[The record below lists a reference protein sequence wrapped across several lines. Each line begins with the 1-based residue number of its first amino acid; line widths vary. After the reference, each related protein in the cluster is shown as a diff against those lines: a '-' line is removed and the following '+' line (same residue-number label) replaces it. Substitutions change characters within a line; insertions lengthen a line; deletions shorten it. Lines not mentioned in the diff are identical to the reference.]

1 MVVWTVD
8 FLDWYP
14 LIQIIAVIEKE
25 FCLSSFASFNFL
37 CVTFQF
43 GVAEPRKR
51 AYAEFYKNYDPMKDF
66 EAMRAAGV
74 FESAPP
80 KWW

>member
-1 MVVWTVD
+1 MSSALLPKPQMRRLLARRMKFHLFGAFFVSVGCAALYK
-8 FLDWYP
+8 FL
-14 LIQIIAVIEKE
+14 IAD
-25 FCLSSFASFNFL
+25 
-37 CVTFQF
+37 
-43 GVAEPRKR
+43 PRKR

-80 KWW
+80 K

>member
-1 MVVWTVD
+1 MSSALLPKPQMRRLLARRMK
-8 FLDWYP
+8 FHLFG
-14 LIQIIAVIEKE
+14 A
-25 FCLSSFASFNFL
+25 FCVSLGCAAL
-37 CVTFQF
+37 YKF
-43 GVAEPRKR
+43 GVADPRKR

-80 KWW
+80 K

>member
-1 MVVWTVD
+1 MRRLLARRMKFHLFGAFFV
-8 FLDWYP
+8 
-14 LIQIIAVIEKE
+14 
-25 FCLSSFASFNFL
+25 SNFL

-43 GVAEPRKR
+43 GVAEPRKK

-80 KWW
+80 K

>member
-1 MVVWTVD
+1 M
-8 FLDWYP
+8 
-14 LIQIIAVIEKE
+14 
-25 FCLSSFASFNFL
+25 SSALLPKPQMRRLLARRMKFHLLGAFFVSFGCAAL
-37 CVTFQF
+37 YKF
-43 GVAEPRKR
+43 GVAEPRKK

-80 KWW
+80 K